1 MANVSSSNGLEKY
14 PKLRFKGFS
23 EPWEK
28 TPFSKLYRYV
38 SEKNDGSMGVDKIIS
53 VANMYFKP
61 DARISDEEYLRTYNV
76 FRLGDIAFEGNKS
89 KNFAF
94 GRFVEN
100 TIGDGIVSHVFVV
113 FRPLQADHNLGYWKY
128 AINNENVMGRILA
141 RCTKKTTMM
150 TNLVSD
156 DFLEEEMFCP
166 SNAEQMK
173 ISSFLELLE
182 RKIDTQTRLVE
193 RLKKYKRGVSNTFFN
208 DKVVAECSA
217 VLPFGQAVE
226 INPKTKSL
234 PTEFIYID
242 LESVESG
249 KLLQENIIS
258 RDNAP
263 SRAQRVLTKG
273 DVLFQM
279 VRPYQKNNFYFESEL
294 SLPAVASTGYAQIR
308 CVDNDP
314 LFVFEQ
320 ISSDYFANEAMLRST
335 GTGYPA
341 INADSLAEIPF
352 IKHPIEEQRKI
363 GKFLYLLSQRIIQ
376 EESKLE
382 ALLKVK
388 GAMLQSLFI

>member
-1 MANVSSSNGLEKY
+1 M
-14 PKLRFKGFS
+14 
-23 EPWEK
+23 
-28 TPFSKLYRYV
+28 
-38 SEKNDGSMGVDKIIS
+38 DKIIS

-113 FRPLQADHNLGYWKY
+113 FRPLEPEHNLGYWKY

-156 DFLEEEMFCP
+156 DFLAEEMYCP
-166 SNAEQMK
+166 SNSEQMK

-182 RKIDTQTRLVE
+182 RKIDAQTRLVE
-193 RLKKYKRGVSNTFFN
+193 HLKKYKRGVSNTFFN

>member
-1 MANVSSSNGLEKY
+1 MLSAAIEGMFLNSELFDHQRGASNKGYKKIDMGTLVLSTQNLHLGNANVN
-14 PKLRFKGFS
+14 LRFEHGMVS
-23 EPWEK
+23 PAYK
-28 TPFSKLYRYV
+28 TYHIHDCSIGLIAEWVK
-38 SEKNDGSMGVDKIIS
+38 SEKAKRFFYDATTVGAS
-53 VANMYFKP
+53 VCRRNVEWDTLY
-61 DARISDEEYLRTYNV
+61 DQSLYL
-76 FRLGDIAFEGNKS
+76 
-89 KNFAF
+89 
-94 GRFVEN
+94 
-100 TIGDGIVSHVFVV
+100 
-113 FRPLQADHNLGYWKY
+113 
-128 AINNENVMGRILA
+128 
-141 RCTKKTTMM
+141 
-150 TNLVSD
+150 
-156 DFLEEEMFCP
+156 P
-166 SNAEQMK
+166 SEAEQERLA
-173 ISSFLELLE
+173 IFLTALSTRIKKQTELIE
-182 RKIDTQTRLVE
+182 H
-193 RLKKYKRGVSNTFFN
+193 LKKYKRGVSNTFFN

>member
-1 MANVSSSNGLEKY
+1 
-14 PKLRFKGFS
+14 
-23 EPWEK
+23 
-28 TPFSKLYRYV
+28 
-38 SEKNDGSMGVDKIIS
+38 MGVDKIIS

-113 FRPLQADHNLGYWKY
+113 FRPIQSDHNLGYWKY

-150 TNLVSD
+150 TNLVAD

-166 SNAEQMK
+166 SNAEQSK

-182 RKIDTQTRLVE
+182 RKIDAQTRLVE
-193 RLKKYKRGVSNTFFN
+193 HLKKYKRGVSNTFFN

-258 RDNAP
+258 HDNAP

>member
-1 MANVSSSNGLEKY
+1 MGYYNEYLYEDAITWTTDGANAGTVHFRDGKFYCTNVCGVLLNENGNANRCVAEILGSVSKKY
-14 PKLRFKGFS
+14 VSYVGNPKLM
-23 EPWEK
+23 
-28 TPFSKLYRYV
+28 
-38 SEKNDGSMGVDKIIS
+38 N
-53 VANMYFKP
+53 
-61 DARISDEEYLRTYNV
+61 
-76 FRLGDIAFEGNKS
+76 
-89 KNFAF
+89 
-94 GRFVEN
+94 
-100 TIGDGIVSHVFVV
+100 
-113 FRPLQADHNLGYWKY
+113 
-128 AINNENVMGRILA
+128 NVMSEIRIHI
-141 RCTKKTTMM
+141 
-150 TNLVSD
+150 
-156 DFLEEEMFCP
+156 P
-166 SNAEQMK
+166 SLHEQK
-173 ISSFLELLE
+173 
-182 RKIDTQTRLVE
+182 KIDSFIASLDHRITKQRELIE
-193 RLKKYKRGVSNTFFN
+193 HLKKYKRGVSNTFFN

>member
-1 MANVSSSNGLEKY
+1 MSGYYLLQKGEFAYNKSYSVGFDFGSIKRLEKY
-14 PKLRFKGFS
+14 DQGALSTLYICFALDRFDSDFIKHYFDS
-23 EPWEK
+23 LKW
-28 TPFSKLYRYV
+28 YREIY
-38 SEKNDGSMGVDKIIS
+38 MIS
-53 VANMYFKP
+53 AEG
-61 DARISDEEYLRTYNV
+61 ARNHGLLNV
-76 FRLGDIAFEGNKS
+76 PTEDF
-89 KNFAF
+89 FATLHTLPM
-94 GRFVEN
+94 N
-100 TIGDGIVSHVFVV
+100 T
-113 FRPLQADHNLGYWKY
+113 
-128 AINNENVMGRILA
+128 
-141 RCTKKTTMM
+141 
-150 TNLVSD
+150 
-156 DFLEEEMFCP
+156 
-166 SNAEQMK
+166 AEQRR
-173 ISSFLELLE
+173 IAELLDLLTA
-182 RKIDTQTRLVE
+182 KIEKQQALVNN
-193 RLKKYKRGVSNTFFN
+193 LKKYKRGVSNTFFN

-308 CVDNDP
+308 CIDNDP

>member
-1 MANVSSSNGLEKY
+1 MNSELFDHQRGASNKGYKKIDMGTLVLSTQNLHLGNANVN
-14 PKLRFKGFS
+14 LRFEHGMVS
-23 EPWEK
+23 PAYK
-28 TPFSKLYRYV
+28 TYHIHDCSIGLIAEWVK
-38 SEKNDGSMGVDKIIS
+38 SEKAKRFFYDATTVGAS
-53 VANMYFKP
+53 VCRRNVEWDTLYDQPLYLPSAEEQERLAAFLS
-61 DARISDEEYLRTYNV
+61 ALSSRI
-76 FRLGDIAFEGNKS
+76 
-89 KNFAF
+89 
-94 GRFVEN
+94 
-100 TIGDGIVSHVFVV
+100 
-113 FRPLQADHNLGYWKY
+113 
-128 AINNENVMGRILA
+128 
-141 RCTKKTTMM
+141 KK
-150 TNLVSD
+150 
-156 DFLEEEMFCP
+156 
-166 SNAEQMK
+166 
-173 ISSFLELLE
+173 
-182 RKIDTQTRLVE
+182 QTELVE
-193 RLKKYKRGVSNTFFN
+193 HLKKYKRGVSNTFFN

>member
-1 MANVSSSNGLEKY
+1 
-14 PKLRFKGFS
+14 
-23 EPWEK
+23 
-28 TPFSKLYRYV
+28 
-38 SEKNDGSMGVDKIIS
+38 MGVDKIIS

-113 FRPLQADHNLGYWKY
+113 FRPLQPDHNLGYWKY

-182 RKIDTQTRLVE
+182 RKIDTQTSLVE
-193 RLKKYKRGVSNTFFN
+193 HLKKYKRGVSNTFFN

-217 VLPFGQAVE
+217 ILPFGQVVE

-263 SRAQRVLTKG
+263 SRAQRVLAKG

-294 SLPAVASTGYAQIR
+294 SLSAVASTGYAQIR

>member
-1 MANVSSSNGLEKY
+1 M
-14 PKLRFKGFS
+14 
-23 EPWEK
+23 
-28 TPFSKLYRYV
+28 
-38 SEKNDGSMGVDKIIS
+38 DKIIS

-113 FRPLQADHNLGYWKY
+113 FRPLEPEHNLGYWKY

-156 DFLEEEMFCP
+156 DFLAEEMYCP
-166 SNAEQMK
+166 SNSEQMK

-182 RKIDTQTRLVE
+182 RKIDAQTRLVE
-193 RLKKYKRGVSNTFFN
+193 HLKKYKRGVSNTFFN

-352 IKHPIEEQRKI
+352 IKLPIEEQQKI

-376 EESKLE
+376 EESKLDS
-382 ALLKVK
+382 LLKVK
-388 GAMLQSLFI
+388 SAMLQSLFI